1 MKEIIRI
8 TIALTISCL
17 IAAAVMGLTFVV
29 TAKAKK
35 HNEHVRMQQTMLE
48 VLGYSKAHPA
58 PSDLRFYYVYR
69 YVIEDGDTKCLG
81 YMVPVERGGE
91 ENYALVV
98 MDLKGNFLDK
108 YDLSISPEQ
117 TDDAREREKA
127 LKAVL
132 KPPKTFTYAETIIVA
147 ARGDRRLAY
156 LLPGQ
161 FPGFKTF
168 VSVMLALNPHF
179 GILGLEITEQEEDPG
194 LGAQIGEDYFKNQ
207 FKGKTFEKIKSIKVV
222 KKPMPGE
229 YKEYLER
236 SKLQKGTLT
245 EKQIQNIK
253 KTYQDKDI
261 YAITGATISS
271 RSVTAGVR
279 NMTKKF
285 AYRMGKLD
293 QVMAG
298 QHIEVAF

>member
-1 MKEIIRI
+1 
-8 TIALTISCL
+8 
-17 IAAAVMGLTFVV
+17 
-29 TAKAKK
+29 
-35 HNEHVRMQQTMLE
+35 
-48 VLGYSKAHPA
+48 
-58 PSDLRFYYVYR
+58 
-69 YVIEDGDTKCLG
+69 
-81 YMVPVERGGE
+81 
-91 ENYALVV
+91 
-98 MDLKGNFLDK
+98 
-108 YDLSISPEQ
+108 
-117 TDDAREREKA
+117 
-127 LKAVL
+127 
-132 KPPKTFTYAETIIVA
+132 
-147 ARGDRRLAY
+147 
-156 LLPGQ
+156 
-161 FPGFKTF
+161 
-168 VSVMLALNPHF
+168 
-179 GILGLEITEQEEDPG
+179 
-194 LGAQIGEDYFKNQ
+194 
-207 FKGKTFEKIKSIKVV
+207 
-222 KKPMPGE
+222 MPGE